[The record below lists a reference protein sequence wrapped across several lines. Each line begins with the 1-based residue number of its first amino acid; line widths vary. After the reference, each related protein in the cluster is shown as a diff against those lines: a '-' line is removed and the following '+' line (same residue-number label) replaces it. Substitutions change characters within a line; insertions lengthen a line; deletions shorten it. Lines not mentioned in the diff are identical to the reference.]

1 MGYKEDMQF
10 LKDRMVK
17 RAVREHDVS
26 IPDLLAGRL
35 VHVRTLSRADRVALL
50 RDETGIA
57 PDDRRGFHGA
67 DLVMEAKDAEGAVC
81 HVAVEASYTADR
93 RDSDRVLR
101 NAEYLTR
108 CTGRPAIAVVAS
120 PAQRRSRAGPGGP
133 GIDPLVPVGQRG
145 SEGGAVQQLLT
156 GFPIPCRGRPLCN
169 AGSASCSCLRR
180 PCIANERL
188 RGGRRWPRGH
198 TRARRGRV

>member
-93 RDSDRVLR
+93 RNSDRVLR

-120 PAQRRSRAGPGGP
+120 LHNDDHVQV
-133 GIDPLVPVGQRG
+133 LVDRG
-145 SEGGAVQQLLT
+145 SIHWYPLDKEDLKGGLY
-156 GFPIPCRGRPLCN
+156 N
-169 AGSASCSCLRR
+169 
-180 PCIANERL
+180 NY
-188 RGGRRWPRGH
+188 
-198 TRARRGRV
+198 

>member
-26 IPDLLAGRL
+26 IPDLIAGRL

-120 PAQRRSRAGPGGP
+120 LHNDDHVQV
-133 GIDPLVPVGQRG
+133 LVDRG
-145 SEGGAVQQLLT
+145 SIHWYPLDKEDLKGGLY
-156 GFPIPCRGRPLCN
+156 N
-169 AGSASCSCLRR
+169 
-180 PCIANERL
+180 NY
-188 RGGRRWPRGH
+188 
-198 TRARRGRV
+198 